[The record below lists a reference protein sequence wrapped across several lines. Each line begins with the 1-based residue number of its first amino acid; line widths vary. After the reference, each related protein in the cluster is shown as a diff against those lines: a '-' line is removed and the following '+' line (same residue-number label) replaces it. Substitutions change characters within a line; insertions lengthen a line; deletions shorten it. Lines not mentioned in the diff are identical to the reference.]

1 MFHTNEVPSGTFVPY
16 IRRMKKDIQLIFS
29 LLIIFSLVIGGMIFL
44 EQRKNNLEIQ
54 DERMEILNLGS
65 DTSSLENT
73 SPPSLK
79 SPPEEGQALPPMKK
93 EGTNY
98 FAQAQ
103 SRDREGKPTLVI
115 FKVDPRIVEDLGFT
129 DEEVRGACEAALERA
144 RNWRGEFFLRGTPE
158 LRISE
163 GNPTAVI
170 PVFSENPQ
178 REMWIYGRVNRKGE
192 FSPLMVKR
200 RPYF

>member
-16 IRRMKKDIQLIFS
+16 IERMKKDIQLIFG
-29 LLIIFSLVIGGMIFL
+29 LGMIFLLVIGGMIFL
-44 EQRKNNLEIQ
+44 EQKKNDLEVQ
-54 DERMEILNLGS
+54 DRRMEILDLGS
-65 DTSSLENT
+65 DTSLENT

-79 SPPEEGQALPPMKK
+79 SPPGEGQALPPMKK
-93 EGTNY
+93 EGANY

-115 FKVDPRIVEDLGFT
+115 FKVDSRIVEDLGFT
-129 DEEVRGACEAALERA
+129 DEEVRGVCEAALERA

-163 GNPTAVI
+163 GNPTVVI

-192 FSPLMVKR
+192 VYPFMVKR